1 MRCGTGGPA
10 AVPPILWNAVIVG
23 TEIAVFFSDTPATP
37 ALILANALSVGAG
50 EIISCGVLGVA
61 LVRLIESNPRLRQ
74 VFSDEG
80 IRAA

>member
-1 MRCGTGGPA
+1 MR
-10 AVPPILWNAVIVG
+10 
-23 TEIAVFFSDTPATP
+23 
-37 ALILANALSVGAG
+37 ANALSVGAG

-74 VFSDEG
+74 VFADEG

>member
-1 MRCGTGGPA
+1 MCSSDLPA
-10 AVPPILWNAVIVG
+10 ALPPILWNAVIVG

-61 LVRLIESNPRLRQ
+61 LVRLIECNPRLRQ
-74 VFSDEG
+74 IFADEG
-80 IRAA
+80 VRTA